1 VDVYVSL
8 CSNYL
13 QSNPS
18 RASQALPTFA
28 VVSGPCTVTSGGSC
42 FRSANYPNHYG
53 DNEQCE
59 ITVLGSV
66 VHPTVA
72 TVGFARAT
80 TFETESAA
88 YDYLTIGSTTNPVF
102 SAISC

>member
-1 VDVYVSL
+1 
-8 CSNYL
+8 
-13 QSNPS
+13 
-18 RASQALPTFA
+18 LPTFA

-59 ITVLGSV
+59 ITVL
-66 VHPTVA
+66 A

-88 YDYLTIGSTTNPVF
+88 YDYLTIGSTTNPCLF
-102 SAISC
+102 RDFMLKWSISKTGSGQP

>member
-1 VDVYVSL
+1 M
-8 CSNYL
+8 
-13 QSNPS
+13 
-18 RASQALPTFA
+18 A
-28 VVSGPCTVTSGGSC
+28 SGPCTVTSGGSC

-88 YDYLTIGSTTNPVF
+88 YDYLTIGSTINPYLLRDF
-102 SAISC
+102 MLKWSISKTGSGQP